1 MKKLLMTLL
10 LCVTTLG
17 AKAQFEKN
25 TTYFSTSL
33 TGLSMSYSN
42 QEKFTL
48 GVDVLGGFFV
58 EQSWMLYGRF
68 GYGHTQV
75 SDDVTLGAGMRYYIV
90 QNGLYLG
97 STLQYQHLFK
107 NMNNI
112 QICPEVGYTFFLNRF
127 VTLEPSVYY
136 NISLN
141 NFSDGSKVGLRLG
154 FGFFF

>member
-107 NMNNI
+107 NMNNV

>member
-75 SDDVTLGAGMRYYIV
+75 SDDVTLGVGMRYYIL

-97 STLQYQHLFK
+97 SALQYQHLFK
-107 NMNNI
+107 NMNNV
-112 QICPEVGYTFFLNRF
+112 QICPEVGYTFFLYRF
-127 VTLEPSVYY
+127 VTLEPSLFY
-136 NISLN
+136 NIRLN
-141 NFSDGSKVGLRLG
+141 NFSVGSKVGLRIG

>member
-75 SDDVTLGAGMRYYIV
+75 SCVIIFCKMGCIWDRHCNTSI
-90 QNGLYLG
+90 
-97 STLQYQHLFK
+97 
-107 NMNNI
+107 
-112 QICPEVGYTFFLNRF
+112 FLK
-127 VTLEPSVYY
+127 T
-136 NISLN
+136 
-141 NFSDGSKVGLRLG
+141 
-154 FGFFF
+154 

>member
-10 LCVTTLG
+10 SCVTTLG

-75 SDDVTLGAGMRYYIV
+75 SDDVTLGVGMRYYIL

-97 STLQYQHLFK
+97 SALQYQHLFK
-107 NMNNI
+107 NMNNV

-127 VTLEPSVYY
+127 VTLEPALYY

-141 NFSDGSKVGLRLG
+141 NFSDGSKVGLRIG

>member
-1 MKKLLMTLL
+1 MKKFLMTLF
-10 LCVTTLG
+10 LCVTVLG
-17 AKAQFEKN
+17 AHAQFDKN

-33 TGLSMSYSN
+33 TGLGMSYSS

-68 GYGHTQV
+68 GYGHTQE
-75 SDDVTLGAGMRYYIV
+75 SDDVTLGVGMRYYML

-97 STLQYQHLFK
+97 SALQYQHLFR
-107 NMNNI
+107 NLNNV

-127 VTLEPSVYY
+127 VTLEPALYY

-141 NFSDGSKVGLRLG
+141 NFSEGSKVGLRLG

>member
-1 MKKLLMTLL
+1 MRKLLMTLL
-10 LCVTTLG
+10 FCTAALG
-17 AKAQFEKN
+17 VKAQFDKN
-25 TTYFSTSL
+25 TAYFSTSL
-33 TGLSMSYSN
+33 TGVGLSYSN

-58 EQSWMLYGRF
+58 EQSWMLFGRF
-68 GYGHTQV
+68 GYNHTHEA
-75 SDDVTLGAGMRYYIV
+75 DDVTIGAGMRYYIS

-97 STLQYQHLFK
+97 SALQYQHLFK
-107 NMNNI
+107 NINNV

-141 NFSDGSKVGLRLG
+141 NFSDGSKVGLRIG
-154 FGFFF
+154 FGFYF

>member
-75 SDDVTLGAGMRYYIV
+75 SDDVTLGVGMRYYIL
-90 QNGLYLG
+90 QNDRSGQIRDVWDLFLCPGPASRTALRKYILLSAVLMFQGG
-97 STLQYQHLFK
+97 SPLPDSPQSRK
-107 NMNNI
+107 K
-112 QICPEVGYTFFLNRF
+112 PG
-127 VTLEPSVYY
+127 
-136 NISLN
+136 
-141 NFSDGSKVGLRLG
+141 
-154 FGFFF
+154 